1 MSIGIVAHEIDKYFE
16 LVVSCD
22 DEVQNPLLELES
34 GPIGPPRPFID
45 GWHNSS
51 IDRGACPLGLTTIDN
66 THRNNKEHNQS
77 YHKEARYIFSRKR
90 WTCEWEPENGFPQYR
105 LRLEN
110 EHVVAIKTDIDGMH
124 KDPIDMRRDYEMRWG
139 IWSMMSGIPDTGGV
153 YGDICG
159 GS

>member
-51 IDRGACPLGLTTIDN
+51 IDRGACPLGLTT
-66 THRNNKEHNQS
+66 
-77 YHKEARYIFSRKR
+77 
-90 WTCEWEPENGFPQYR
+90 
-105 LRLEN
+105 
-110 EHVVAIKTDIDGMH
+110 
-124 KDPIDMRRDYEMRWG
+124 
-139 IWSMMSGIPDTGGV
+139 GG
-153 YGDICG
+153 GPLFG
-159 GS
+159 GGGGPAGGGP